1 MRIVSENSAIT
12 QENENLRK
20 ELDVTKD
27 QLESLQ
33 KNLEASETK
42 SKTDLKVLGKEVK
55 SLRSSQTDIKQ
66 ELSNLMKE
74 KLVLEVVFI
83 PNADIS
89 FIFHNWYEGGSLVD
103 DCLIYTRIGQC
114 ICIRSPLIM
123 DFSLEQVSVIFF
135 ESLTYIVYV

>member
-123 DFSLEQVSVIFF
+123 DFSLEQVSSHLF
-135 ESLTYIVYV
+135 